1 MKKTLFLLFL
11 SFLSV
16 FTFSESKMILIP
28 TGKFTMGS
36 PENEK
41 LRNNDEKQHDVT
53 INSFYVDAYEVTQQ
67 DYALVMGENPS
78 FNKGDNLPVENVS
91 FYDAIKFCN
100 KKSRLEKLT
109 PCYIISGKDVLWD
122 KRADGYRLLTE
133 AEWEYACRAGR
144 DSVFNTGDWSNPI
157 DFNYDGENPYQ
168 IEENYLRRINRNV
181 QTGMVRG
188 KTIAVDSLEPNA
200 LGLYNMHGNVAEW
213 VFDFYG
219 QYELRRY
226 VDPYCPLTG
235 IYRVVRGGG
244 FLDSGKNCRS
254 AYRFAVNPKQKQ
266 KTIGFR
272 IAKNASERGGE
283 VDTKYDENIDQI
295 IIPQKPKVLI
305 AYFSFTGNT
314 EGAAAKLDE
323 KLKKKYTSANVDCL
337 EIEMSKPY
345 GDDIFEESQ
354 KDLMNNVRPRLRTK
368 IDNFEQ
374 YDVIFLG
381 YPVWWATLPMPVISF
396 FDKYD
401 FSGKTIF
408 PFVSH
413 SGSEFG
419 ASVSELN
426 KILQNSYVGTPY
438 CFYYGGGR
446 ELNTEL
452 DEWIGTILK

>member
-28 TGKFTMGS
+28 TSKFTMGS
-36 PENEK
+36 PESEK
-41 LRNNDEKQHDVT
+41 LRNNDEKQHEVT
-53 INSFYVDAYEVTQQ
+53 VNSFYVDAFEVSQQ
-67 DYALVMGENPS
+67 DYELVMGENPS
-78 FNKGDNLPVENVS
+78 FNKSGNLPVENVTY
-91 FYDAIKFCN
+91 FDAIKYCN
-100 KKSRLEKLT
+100 KKSRLDKLN
-109 PCYIISGKDVLWD
+109 PCYVISGKNVLWD
-122 KRADGYRLLTE
+122 KRANGYRLLTE
-133 AEWEYACRAGR
+133 AEWECVCRAETN
-144 DSVFNTGDWSNPI
+144 SVFNTGDWSSSL

-188 KTIAVDSLEPNA
+188 ETIAVDSLEPNA

-219 QYELRRY
+219 EYELRKY
-226 VDPYCPLTG
+226 VDPYGPLTG
-235 IYRVVRGGG
+235 LYRVVRGGS
-244 FLDSGKNCRS
+244 FLDAGKHIRS
-254 AYRFAVNPKQKQ
+254 AYRFALNPKQKS
-266 KTIGFR
+266 KSIGFR
-272 IAKNASERGGE
+272 IAKNASEKGGQA
-283 VDTKYDENIDQI
+283 DTRSDEEIEKI
-295 IIPQKPKVLI
+295 VIPQKPRILI
-305 AYFSFTGNT
+305 AYFSYTGNT
-314 EGAAAKLDE
+314 EGAAERLFE
-323 KLKKKYTSANVDCL
+323 KLKKKYTAENVDRI
-337 EIEMSKPY
+337 EIEMFKPY
-345 GDDIFEESQ
+345 EGDIFEDSQ
-354 KDLMNNVRPRLRTK
+354 KDLMNNIHPRLRTK

-396 FDKYD
+396 LDKYD
-401 FSGKTIF
+401 FSGKTVF

-446 ELNTEL
+446 ELNAEL